1 MSLIWLISEQ
11 ARSNPWCNFSL
22 CRMMKQFKLLFE
34 MNVNVKRFKTC
45 VKMFNQMFHLALWRL
60 TLLWMSDLS
69 IKLLMMRVINKKVRQ
84 SIMFVSIV
92 AIQPKDK
99 MEGWPNLIC
108 WLEMMNNNNKMV
120 RAVKNEID
128 WFPFQKIKQII
139 SKKILTHK
147 QVKK

>member
-22 CRMMKQFKLLFE
+22 CRMTKRFKLWIE

-45 VKMFNQMFHLALWRL
+45 VKMFNQMFHLALWRH

-84 SIMFVSIV
+84 SIMFVRIV
-92 AIQPKDK
+92 GIQPKDK